1 MCALAICIFTTFFL
15 LFFLHYFLFHTKN
28 FTHPVTRGARIQ
40 PDRNHPLKEGR
51 AGAVAPP
58 IPINVDIVDAA
69 SHIGG
74 ADRPCVRMGSAT
86 LKNEQRQH
94 TPADEG
100 SGMHCTI
107 SPLVQWSLPSCTRDV
122 VQHVLCSHEYCKTS
136 FYEGGPPPNGPLR
149 GAACKNRFLGSF
161 VF

>member
-1 MCALAICIFTTFFL
+1 MVVYVCALAICIFTTFFL

-86 LKNEQRQH
+86 FKNEQRPSIQYTIQY
-94 TPADEG
+94 TPQRTKEVE
-100 SGMHCTI
+100 
-107 SPLVQWSLPSCTRDV
+107 L
-122 VQHVLCSHEYCKTS
+122 
-136 FYEGGPPPNGPLR
+136 
-149 GAACKNRFLGSF
+149 KN
-161 VF
+161 